1 MNVETLLMTLA
12 PGQYAGAAQ
21 DTTGPARIAETAR
34 QLEEMG
40 FDGLTTPETGH
51 DPFLPLAI
59 AAEHTSRVNLG
70 TNVAIAFP
78 RTPMVVAQM
87 AWDLQQWSA
96 GRFNIGL
103 GTQVK
108 GHNER
113 RYSAPW
119 PSPPGPRMREYILCL
134 KAILNTFKN
143 PTQPDYFSGEHYQFT
158 LMPPFFNPGPI
169 EHPDIPI
176 YISALNPYM
185 ARLAGELCDGLRLHP
200 LATLGYTKEVVLP
213 AIDAGAKKAGRKGS
227 DIDLV
232 GSPFII
238 TGKDESEVEANK
250 TMMKQQ
256 IAFYASTR
264 TYHRVL
270 EFHGWGDVGME
281 LHRMSVEG
289 KWGEMLNV
297 VTDELLEEFAVI
309 ATYDKL
315 IPKLKER
322 WGDVLTTTFL
332 GLSPTMQQ
340 DRDLVQGLVQQLH
353 S

>member
-1 MNVETLLMTLA
+1 M
-12 PGQYAGAAQ
+12 
-21 DTTGPARIAETAR
+21 
-34 QLEEMG
+34 
-40 FDGLTTPETGH
+40 
-51 DPFLPLAI
+51 
-59 AAEHTSRVNLG
+59 
-70 TNVAIAFP
+70 
-78 RTPMVVAQM
+78 
-87 AWDLQQWSA
+87 
-96 GRFNIGL
+96 
-103 GTQVK
+103 
-108 GHNER
+108 
-113 RYSAPW
+113 
-119 PSPPGPRMREYILCL
+119 
-134 KAILNTFKN
+134 
-143 PTQPDYFSGEHYQFT
+143 
-158 LMPPFFNPGPI
+158 
-169 EHPDIPI
+169 
-176 YISALNPYM
+176 
-185 ARLAGELCDGLRLHP
+185 
-200 LATLGYTKEVVLP
+200 LP